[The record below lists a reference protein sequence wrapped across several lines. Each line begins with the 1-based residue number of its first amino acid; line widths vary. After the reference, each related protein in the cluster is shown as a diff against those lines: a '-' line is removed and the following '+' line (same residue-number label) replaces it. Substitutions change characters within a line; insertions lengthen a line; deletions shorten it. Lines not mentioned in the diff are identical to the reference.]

1 MIKYFVLTAA
11 LCAAFPA
18 YAGDAWLDSG
28 RRTYSIEDM
37 QRDEAAAS
45 QARDASSALLKQ
57 DLQTM
62 TQSNDSL
69 GVQREINS
77 LNYSGLNRY

>member
-1 MIKYFVLTAA
+1 MIRYFVLSAA
-11 LCAAFPA
+11 LCAASPVL
-18 YAGDAWLDSG
+18 AGDPWLDSG
-28 RRTYSIEDM
+28 RRTYGVEDM
-37 QRDEAAAS
+37 QRDLAAQS

-69 GVQREINS
+69 GMQREIES
-77 LNYSGLNRY
+77 LNYRNGRY

>member
-37 QRDEAAAS
+37 NRDQAAYRA
-45 QARDASSALLKQ
+45 QLDADALVTQQKI
-57 DLQTM
+57 QTM
-62 TQSNDSL
+62 TQSNDAL
-69 GVQREINS
+69 GLQREINS
-77 LNYSGLNRY
+77 LNYSGINR

>member
-1 MIKYFVLTAA
+1 MIRYFVLATA

-37 QRDEAAAS
+37 NRDQAAYRA
-45 QARDASSALLKQ
+45 QLDADALVTQQKI
-57 DLQTM
+57 QTM
-62 TQSNDSL
+62 TQSNDAL
-69 GVQREINS
+69 GLQREINS
-77 LNYSGLNRY
+77 LNYSGINR